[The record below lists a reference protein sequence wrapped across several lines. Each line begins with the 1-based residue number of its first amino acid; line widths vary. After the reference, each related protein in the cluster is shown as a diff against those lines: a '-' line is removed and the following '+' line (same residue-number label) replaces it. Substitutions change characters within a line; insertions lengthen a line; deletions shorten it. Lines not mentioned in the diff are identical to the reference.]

1 MFTAYDIKRK
11 LNLRVTKLEADLNDR
26 LMIPVEN

>member
-11 LNLRVTKLEADLNDR
+11 LNLRVTELEADLNDR